1 MSQVNLAWS
10 ALFLAGAFEVGFT
23 TAMALENEGKRW
35 ATVLFYLC
43 IIASFALLQFAAK
56 TIPLGIAY
64 AVWTGIG
71 AAGTLAVS
79 TLIFRQP
86 VSAMQIALVVV
97 LIGVV
102 AGLKLTSAH

>member
-1 MSQVNLAWS
+1 MSQTNLAWS
-10 ALFLAGAFEVGFT
+10 ALLLAGAFEVGFT

-35 ATVLFYLC
+35 ATALFYVC
-43 IIASFALLQFAAK
+43 IIASFAFLQYAAK

-79 TLIFRQP
+79 TLVFRQP
-86 VSAMQIALVVV
+86 LGAVQIGLVVV

-102 AGLKLTSAH
+102 AGLKLTSPH